1 MNQTRRPHAKQP
13 NYRLLLCIG
22 LLVCLVLDIVF
33 FVLFLSQC
41 SRAGG
46 LEDEVKKLTEA
57 NQALTSQNTML
68 QQQSDAALTTAVAAL
83 PDPTTAQ
90 TTNLPDLIPQ
100 LTDAV
105 YVVRTTGEGYQYLK
119 IAEGAVLDKLNA
131 YRDDASGYTAAEGD
145 APTCSYW
152 VLFSDRVI
160 GLTDGGNGFVSTDR
174 TATGSAT
181 TVPSGFYDFVVS
193 LFA

>member
-22 LLVCLVLDIVF
+22 LLVCLVLDILF

-119 IAEGAVLDKLNA
+119 IAEGAVLDLSLIHISEKLHSSEA
-131 YRDDASGYTAAEGD
+131 EEIASRMALLLAQLRQE
-145 APTCSYW
+145 A
-152 VLFSDRVI
+152 
-160 GLTDGGNGFVSTDR
+160 
-174 TATGSAT
+174 
-181 TVPSGFYDFVVS
+181 
-193 LFA
+193 

>member
-1 MNQTRRPHAKQP
+1 M
-13 NYRLLLCIG
+13 
-22 LLVCLVLDIVF
+22 
-33 FVLFLSQC
+33 LFLSQC

>member
-22 LLVCLVLDIVF
+22 LLVCLVLDILF

-131 YRDDASGYTAAEGD
+131 YRGDASGYTAAEGD

>member
-22 LLVCLVLDIVF
+22 LLVCLVLDILF

>member
-22 LLVCLVLDIVF
+22 LLVCLVLDILF

-105 YVVRTTGEGYQYLK
+105 YVVCTTGEGYQYLK

>member
-22 LLVCLVLDIVF
+22 LLVCLVLDILF

-90 TTNLPDLIPQ
+90 TTNLPDLIQQ

>member
-22 LLVCLVLDIVF
+22 LLVCLVLDILF

-90 TTNLPDLIPQ
+90 TTNLPDLMPQ

>member
-22 LLVCLVLDIVF
+22 LLVCLVLDILF

-105 YVVRTTGEGYQYLK
+105 YVVRTTGEGFQYLK

>member
-22 LLVCLVLDIVF
+22 LLVCLVFDILF

-57 NQALTSQNTML
+57 DQALTSQNTML

-160 GLTDGGNGFVSTDR
+160 GLTEGGNGFVSTDR

>member
-22 LLVCLVLDIVF
+22 LLVCLVLDILF

-68 QQQSDAALTTAVAAL
+68 QHQSDAALTTAVAAL

>member
-22 LLVCLVLDIVF
+22 LLVCLVLDILF

-90 TTNLPDLIPQ
+90 TTNLPELIPQ

>member
-22 LLVCLVLDIVF
+22 LLVCLVLDILF

-160 GLTDGGNGFVSTDR
+160 GLTDGGR
-174 TATGSAT
+174 C
-181 TVPSGFYDFVVS
+181 FY
-193 LFA
+193 LF

>member
-22 LLVCLVLDIVF
+22 LLVCLVLDLLF

>member
-22 LLVCLVLDIVF
+22 LLVCLVFDILF

-83 PDPTTAQ
+83 PDPTTAP

>member
-22 LLVCLVLDIVF
+22 LLVCLVLDILF

-105 YVVRTTGEGYQYLK
+105 YVGRTTGEGYQYLK
-119 IAEGAVLDKLNA
+119 IAEGAVLHKLNA

>member
-22 LLVCLVLDIVF
+22 LLVCLVFDILF

>member
-22 LLVCLVLDIVF
+22 LLVCLVLDILF

-68 QQQSDAALTTAVAAL
+68 QQQSDAALTTAVA
-83 PDPTTAQ
+83 AQ

>member
-22 LLVCLVLDIVF
+22 LLVCLVLDILF
-33 FVLFLSQC
+33 FVLLLSQC

-160 GLTDGGNGFVSTDR
+160 GLTDGGNCFVSTDR
-174 TATGSAT
+174 TASGSAN

>member
-22 LLVCLVLDIVF
+22 LLVCLVLDILF

-105 YVVRTTGEGYQYLK
+105 YVVRTTGEGYQSLK

>member
-22 LLVCLVLDIVF
+22 LLVCLVLDLLF

-100 LTDAV
+100 LTDAI

>member
-13 NYRLLLCIG
+13 NYRLLLCMG
-22 LLVCLVLDIVF
+22 LLVCLVFDILF

>member
-22 LLVCLVLDIVF
+22 LLVCLVRDILF

>member
-22 LLVCLVLDIVF
+22 LLVCLVLDILF

-105 YVVRTTGEGYQYLK
+105 YVVRTTGAGYQYLK

-145 APTCSYW
+145 APTCSCW

-160 GLTDGGNGFVSTDR
+160 GLAEGGSGFVSTDR

-181 TVPSGFYDFVVS
+181 AVPSGFYDFVVS

>member
-1 MNQTRRPHAKQP
+1 MNQARRPHTKQP
-13 NYRLLLCIG
+13 NYPLLLCIG
-22 LLVCLVLDIVF
+22 LLVCLVLDILF

>member
-1 MNQTRRPHAKQP
+1 MAAYQDDTVS
-13 NYRLLLCIG
+13 YTYL
-22 LLVCLVLDIVF
+22 
-33 FVLFLSQC
+33 
-41 SRAGG
+41 

-105 YVVRTTGEGYQYLK
+105 YVVRDVYKRQ
-119 IAEGAVLDKLNA
+119 AP
-131 YRDDASGYTAAEGD
+131 RRPAA
-145 APTCSYW
+145 
-152 VLFSDRVI
+152 
-160 GLTDGGNGFVSTDR
+160 
-174 TATGSAT
+174 
-181 TVPSGFYDFVVS
+181 
-193 LFA
+193 

>member
-22 LLVCLVLDIVF
+22 LLVCLVLDILF

-105 YVVRTTGEGYQYLK
+105 YLVRTTGEGYQYLK

>member
-22 LLVCLVLDIVF
+22 LLVCLVLDILF

-105 YVVRTTGEGYQYLK
+105 YVLRTTGEGYQYLK

>member
-22 LLVCLVLDIVF
+22 LLVCLVLDILF
-33 FVLFLSQC
+33 FALFLSQC

-46 LEDEVKKLTEA
+46 REDEVKKLTEA
-57 NQALTSQNTML
+57 NQTLTSQNTML

>member
-22 LLVCLVLDIVF
+22 LLVCLVLDILF

-145 APTCSYW
+145 APSCSYW

>member
-22 LLVCLVLDIVF
+22 LLVCLVLDILF

-160 GLTDGGNGFVSTDR
+160 GLTHGGNGFVSTDR

>member
-22 LLVCLVLDIVF
+22 LLVCLVLDILF

-181 TVPSGFYDFVVS
+181 PVPSGFYDFVVS

>member
-22 LLVCLVLDIVF
+22 LLVCLVLDILF

-46 LEDEVKKLTEA
+46 LEDEVKKLTVA

>member
-22 LLVCLVLDIVF
+22 LLVCLVFDILF

-181 TVPSGFYDFVVS
+181 TVPSGFYDFVVP

>member
-22 LLVCLVLDIVF
+22 LLVCLVLDILF

-181 TVPSGFYDFVVS
+181 TVLPGLYYFVVS
-193 LFA
+193 LLA

>member
-22 LLVCLVLDIVF
+22 LLVCLVLDILF

-100 LTDAV
+100 LPDAV

>member
-22 LLVCLVLDIVF
+22 LLVCLVLDILF

-119 IAEGAVLDKLNA
+119 IAEGAVRDKLNA

>member
-22 LLVCLVLDIVF
+22 LLVCLVLDILI

>member
-22 LLVCLVLDIVF
+22 LLVCLVLDILF

-90 TTNLPDLIPQ
+90 TTNLPDLIPP

>member
-1 MNQTRRPHAKQP
+1 MNQNIRPHAKQP

-22 LLVCLVLDIVF
+22 LLVCLVLDILF

-119 IAEGAVLDKLNA
+119 NSEGAVLDKLNA

>member
-13 NYRLLLCIG
+13 NYRLLICIG
-22 LLVCLVLDIVF
+22 LLVCLVLDILF